1 MNPKEK
7 ELLVMRRIILA
18 TVLTC
23 LALGPALAE
32 VECRTPMDTWQPVAA
47 LKAAAE
53 KLGLT
58 VQRIRADDGC
68 YHVKATDKDGLAVEA
83 IFDPQTLT
91 LLGSTDKDLETRD
104 GAEHNAGSPPHKSA
118 D

>member
-1 MNPKEK
+1 
-7 ELLVMRRIILA
+7 MRRIILA

-32 VECRTPMDTWQPVAA
+32 VECKTPMDDWQPVAA

-68 YHVKATDKDGLAVEA
+68 YHVKATDKTGKAVEVV
-83 IFDPQTLT
+83 FDPQTLT
-91 LLGSTDKDLETRD
+91 LLESSEKDLEKGDHTEGD
-104 GAEHNAGSPPHKSA
+104 ADTPTLKSA